1 MQAVRGRATSVPGLA
16 ADSDAGACTHARRA
30 GPERWRASGDGHV
43 PGRAVPAGASGR
55 RCTKTHLC
63 KQYAAA
69 RRVCPAWRLTRTPA
83 HVLTRVGRGPSA
95 GGHRA
100 TGMSPVGLSRRAPPD
115 AGALKR
121 IYAGV
126 TERRADPAWRAHT
139 DAGVCMV
146 GVHNRAMGRP
156 GVAGGTRTP
165 MCVHASA
172 DTEHVYV
179 HCWLGATSAAPA
191 GRPGSWRASSAGH
204 VLLARRLARG
214 ERGGARRAERGVRGA
229 TRLKPPCPSSRAA
242 LSFRLER
249 PIGTRTR
256 HPSPPGV

>member
-1 MQAVRGRATSVPGLA
+1 
-16 ADSDAGACTHARRA
+16 
-30 GPERWRASGDGHV
+30 
-43 PGRAVPAGASGR
+43 
-55 RCTKTHLC
+55 
-63 KQYAAA
+63 
-69 RRVCPAWRLTRTPA
+69 
-83 HVLTRVGRGPSA
+83 
-95 GGHRA
+95 
-100 TGMSPVGLSRRAPPD
+100 MSPVGLSRRAPPD

-191 GRPGSWRASSAGH
+191 GRPGSWRASCAGR
-204 VLLARRLARG
+204 VLLARRPAGKGGRG
-214 ERGGARRAERGVRGA
+214 APRRAGCA
-229 TRLKPPCPSSRAA
+229 W
-242 LSFRLER
+242 
-249 PIGTRTR
+249 R
-256 HPSPPGV
+256 HPAQAAVPEFQGRSFLQTGAANRNADAAPLPAGCLSEGWDKGVLYARL